1 MKSKYSPKK
10 YDDAFKREAI
20 RLVEEEGRSAF
31 SVERD
36 LGIGNGAISRWRK
49 ALSED
54 SEHPFPGKG
63 KQRLSEEELR
73 RLQRENDILRQER
86 DILKKAL
93 AIFSKAPK

>member
-1 MKSKYSPKK
+1 MESKYSRNK
-10 YDDAFKREAI
+10 YDEAFKREAV

-36 LGIGNGAISRWRK
+36 LGIGNGVISRWRK

-54 SEHPFPGKG
+54 SEHAFPGKG
-63 KQRLSEEELR
+63 RQKPSEEELR
-73 RLQRENDILRQER
+73 RLKRENDILRQER

-93 AIFSKAPK
+93 AIFSKTPK

>member
-1 MKSKYSPKK
+1 MKSKYSPNK
-10 YDDAFKREAI
+10 YDAAFKRESV
-20 RLVEEEGRSAF
+20 RLVEEEGRSAS

-36 LGIGNGAISRWRK
+36 LGIGSGAISRWRK

-63 KQRLSEEELR
+63 RQKPSGEALR
-73 RLQRENDILRQER
+73 RLQPENDILRQER

-93 AIFSKAPK
+93 AIFSKTPK

>member
-1 MKSKYSPKK
+1 MISKYSPKK
-10 YDDAFKREAI
+10 YDEVFKREAV

-36 LGIGNGAISRWRK
+36 LGLGNGVISRWRK
-49 ALSED
+49 ALSKD

-63 KQRLSEEELR
+63 RQKPDEEELR
-73 RLQRENDILRQER
+73 HLKRENDILRQER

-93 AIFSKAPK
+93 AIFSKTPK